1 VNSDHVQGR
10 MNSFVDTPVRVSVPA
25 TSANLGPGYDALGLA
40 LGLRDTVTV
49 QVADHGVD
57 VQVTGEGEDSLP
69 RDDSHLVVRAVRR
82 GFAAMGL
89 RAPGLRLRCDNTIPQ
104 ARGMG
109 SSSAAIVAGVL
120 AASGLVAGGT
130 LLMDEQAVYALA
142 ADLEGHPD
150 NVAPA
155 LFGGCTIAY
164 TTADGVRAATVAVD
178 PRIQTTVFVPPYAME
193 TAAARR
199 MLPTTVPHADAASNA
214 GRAALLV
221 AALSGQPEL
230 LLDATE
236 DRLHQRQRG
245 PAMPESL
252 RLVDELRARGVPA
265 VISGAG
271 PAVLAFSA
279 AGEKALGVRA
289 PDGWAVR
296 RLPVDHGARVE
307 LLGASRG

>member
-1 VNSDHVQGR
+1 

-40 LGLRDTVTV
+40 LGLRDKVTV
-49 QVADHGVD
+49 EIAEDRLEVLI
-57 VQVTGEGEDSLP
+57 TGEGEDSLP
-69 RDDSHLVVRAVRR
+69 RDDSHLVIRALRR
-82 GFAAMGL
+82 GFAAMGMQ
-89 RAPGLRLRCDNTIPQ
+89 APGVRLRCDNAIPQ
-104 ARGMG
+104 GRGLG

-120 AASGLVAGGT
+120 AARALVPGGT
-130 LLMDEQAVYALA
+130 LLMDEQAVFALA
-142 ADLEGHPD
+142 AELEGHPD

-164 TTADGVRAATVAVD
+164 TTPEGVRVATVAVD
-178 PRIQTTVFVPPYAME
+178 PRIQTTLFVPPYAME

-199 MLPTTVPHADAASNA
+199 MLPATVPHGDAAHNA

-245 PAMPESL
+245 PALPQSL
-252 RLVDELRARGVPA
+252 RLVDDLRAHGVPA

-271 PAVLAFSA
+271 PSVLAFSA
-279 AGEKALGVRA
+279 EGEDAALRA
-289 PDGWAVR
+289 RLPDGWAVL
-296 RLPVDHGARVE
+296 RLPVDRGARVE
-307 LLGASRG
+307 LLGASRE